1 MLEKSLKVFGYD
13 SIRSYQEEPI
23 RRLLDNEDLLVVLP
37 TGAGKSFIYSSVA
50 IERYL
55 KTLVFFPLISLMNDQ
70 YNKLKSLGVKVGVVS
85 SQVDA
90 ETKLRTLADW
100 VVGRIQFLFV
110 APERLENNEFMNIM
124 RQYPPDFVVV
134 DEIHVASDSAESFR
148 PSYKKIAS
156 MVEELDPKLFLGLTA
171 TMTKTIESDIKELF
185 RCEDISTVRKFYN
198 RDNLKFRT
206 IDCPK
211 LNDVRL
217 RDHSLDVDT
226 KTIDIVRG
234 NGVPSIVY
242 CSTVKKVNE
251 LNDLAVLS
259 DIPGGVSKY
268 TGKGL
273 SASIK
278 NQSQLDFVSNKI
290 RVMFATNAFGM
301 GVDKP
306 NVGCVVMR
314 TYPASVEDLM
324 QMFGRGGR
332 NGCECDCVFMND
344 ETTMKTQLFF
354 IENKYPLEGYI
365 RDVYSAMNS
374 FVSRDVDYFEAK
386 KAICGYTGISFQTYN
401 SITNI
406 FYGYGILD
414 KNAIENMEYVSLILK
429 RPALDK
435 QEHLYQKAI
444 LNLQIEDRDCV
455 KVSLQSLAFALDR
468 DVKTVQKDLKE
479 LKRNGLIDVLNDT
492 SFKGFDLKADISKLD
507 FEKLEFKRTD
517 AYNNLRKV
525 SEFVNTPDSDKSK
538 FLENYFDASEK
549 LTS

>member
-1 MLEKSLKVFGYD
+1 MLEKSLKVFGYN

-50 IERYL
+50 IERDL

-70 YNKLKSLGVKVGVVS
+70 YNKLKSLGLKVGVVS

-185 RCEDISTVRKFYN
+185 RCEDIATVRKFYN
-198 RDNLKFRT
+198 RENLKFRT
-206 IDCPK
+206 INCLKPVDM
-211 LNDVRL
+211 RL
-217 RDHSLDVDT
+217 KDHSYQTDMRA
-226 KTIDIVRG
+226 IDIVKS
-234 NGVPSIVY
+234 NNVPTVVY

-259 DIPGGVSKY
+259 NIPGGASKY

-273 SASIK
+273 SAYIK
-278 NQSQLDFVSNKI
+278 NQSQLDFISNKI

-306 NVGCVVMR
+306 NIGCVVMR
-314 TYPASVEDLM
+314 TYPASLEDLM

-332 NGCECDCVFMND
+332 NGCECDCVFMDD

-365 RDVYSAMNS
+365 RDVYSAMGN
-374 FVSRDVDYFEAK
+374 FTSRDVDYFEAK
-386 KAICGYTGISFQTYN
+386 KSICGNIGISFQTYN
-401 SITNI
+401 SILNI

-414 KNAIENMEYVSLILK
+414 RNAIENMEYVSLVLK

-435 QEHLYQKAI
+435 QEHLYSEKI
-444 LNLQIEDRDCV
+444 LALQIEDRDCV
-455 KVSLQSLAFALDR
+455 KVSLQSLAFALGR
-468 DVKTVQKDLKE
+468 DVRTVQKDLKE
-479 LKRNGLIDVLNDT
+479 LKRNGLLEVLNDT
-492 SFKGFDLKADISKLD
+492 SFKGFDLKLDISKVD
-507 FEKLEFKRTD
+507 FEKLDFKRTD
-517 AYNNLRKV
+517 AYSNLRKV
-525 SEFVNTPDSDKSK
+525 SEFVRTPDSDKSK
-538 FLENYFDASEK
+538 FLEKYFSE
-549 LTS
+549 

>member
-50 IERYL
+50 IERDL

-70 YNKLKSLGVKVGVVS
+70 YNKLKSLGIKVGVIS

-171 TMTKTIESDIKELF
+171 TMTKTIESDVKELF
-185 RCEDISTVRKFYN
+185 RCEDIDIVRKFYN
-198 RDNLKFRT
+198 RENLVFRT
-206 IDCPK
+206 IECPK
-211 LNDVRL
+211 PINVKLKDYSYETDMRA
-217 RDHSLDVDT
+217 
-226 KTIDIVRG
+226 IDIVK
-234 NGVPSIVY
+234 NSGVPSIVY

-259 DIPGGVSKY
+259 NIPGGASKY

-278 NQSQLDFVSNKI
+278 NQSQLDFISNKI

-306 NVGCVVMR
+306 DIGCVVMR
-314 TYPASVEDLM
+314 TYPSSLEDLM

-332 NGCECDCVFMND
+332 NGCKCDCVFMND

-354 IENKYPLEGYI
+354 VENKYPLEGYI
-365 RDVYSAMNS
+365 RDVYSAMNN
-374 FVSRDVDYFEAK
+374 FTSRDVDYFEAK
-386 KAICGYTGISFQTYN
+386 KSICINTGISFQTYN
-401 SITNI
+401 SILNI
-406 FYGYGILD
+406 FYGYGIMD
-414 KNAIENMEYVSLILK
+414 KNTIDSMEYVNLVLK

-435 QEHLYQKAI
+435 QEHLYSDKI
-444 LNLQIEDRDCV
+444 LALQIEDKGCV
-455 KVSLQSLAFALDR
+455 KVNLQSLAFALGR
-468 DVKTVQKDLKE
+468 DVKTVQRDLKE
-479 LKRNGLIDVLNDT
+479 LKRNGLVEVLNDT
-492 SFKGFDLKADISKLD
+492 SFKGFNLKSDISKVD
-507 FEKLEFKRTD
+507 FEKLDFKRTD
-517 AYNNLRKV
+517 AYSNLRKV
-525 SEFVNTPDSDKSK
+525 SEFVETPDSDKSK
-538 FLENYFDASEK
+538 FLENYFQK
-549 LTS
+549 

>member
-1 MLEKSLKVFGYD
+1 MLEKSLRVFGYD

-50 IERYL
+50 IERDL

-70 YNKLKSLGVKVGVVS
+70 YNKLKSLGIKVGVVS

-90 ETKLRTLADW
+90 ETKLKTLADW

-156 MVEELDPKLFLGLTA
+156 MIEELDPKLFLGLTA

-185 RCEDISTVRKFYN
+185 RCDDIATVRKFYN
-198 RDNLKFRT
+198 RENLKFRT

-211 LNDVRL
+211 PNYVKLK
-217 RDHSLDVDT
+217 DHSYETDMRA
-226 KTIDIVRG
+226 IDIVK
-234 NGVPSIVY
+234 NSGVPSIVY

-259 DIPGGVSKY
+259 NIPGGASKY

-273 SASIK
+273 SVSIK
-278 NQSQLDFVSNKI
+278 NQSQLDFISNKI

-306 NVGCVVMR
+306 NIGCVVMR
-314 TYPASVEDLM
+314 TYPASLEDLM

-365 RDVYSAMNS
+365 RDVYSAMDN
-374 FVSRDVDYFEAK
+374 FMSRDVDYFEAK
-386 KAICGYTGISFQTYN
+386 KSICSNVGISFQTYN
-401 SITNI
+401 SILNI

-414 KNAIENMEYVSLILK
+414 RNAIDNMEYVSLVLK

-435 QEHLYQKAI
+435 QEHLYSDKI
-444 LNLQIEDRDCV
+444 LALQIEDRGCV
-455 KVSLQSLAFALDR
+455 KVNLQSLAFALGR
-468 DVKTVQKDLKE
+468 DVKTVQRDLKE
-479 LKRNGLIDVLNDT
+479 LKRNGLVEVLNDT
-492 SFKGFDLKADISKLD
+492 SFKGFDLKSDISKVD
-507 FEKLEFKRTD
+507 FEKLDFKRTD
-517 AYNNLRKV
+517 AYNNIRKV
-525 SEFVNTPDSDKSK
+525 SEFVETPDSDKSK
-538 FLENYFDASEK
+538 FLENYFQK
-549 LTS
+549 

>member
-50 IERYL
+50 IERDL

-70 YNKLKSLGVKVGVVS
+70 YNKLKSLGIKVGVVS

-90 ETKLRTLADW
+90 EAKLRTLADW

-211 LNDVRL
+211 PNDVRL
-217 RDHSLDVDT
+217 KDHSLDVDT
-226 KTIDIVRG
+226 KAIDIVRS
-234 NGVPSIVY
+234 NSVPSIVY

-386 KAICGYTGISFQTYN
+386 KAICGYTGVSFQTYN

-435 QEHLYQKAI
+435 QEHLYQKSI

-538 FLENYFDASEK
+538 FLENYFSK
-549 LTS
+549 

>member
-50 IERYL
+50 IERGL

-70 YNKLKSLGVKVGVVS
+70 YNKLKSLGIRVGVVS

-156 MVEELDPKLFLGLTA
+156 MIEDLDPKLFLGLTA

-226 KTIDIVRG
+226 KAIDIVRG

-386 KAICGYTGISFQTYN
+386 KAICGYTGVSFQTYN
-401 SITNI
+401 SIANI

-414 KNAIENMEYVSLILK
+414 KNTIENMEYVSLILK

-435 QEHLYQKAI
+435 QEHLYQKSI

-538 FLENYFDASEK
+538 FLENYFSK
-549 LTS
+549 